1 MQTKSDVVRPRSDR
15 ATAFGNQIVTQH
27 AYAAFVSDRSQ
38 DFEPLRWLPRG
49 TVVDLPFLDSIEDL
63 PIDLALHCQ
72 GRRTVLL
79 FYPGGWEAASN
90 TVLRAFQAQAA
101 RFEAASVALVAVTP
115 ELPQFARQTSE
126 RNHLSFAVAVDHAC
140 RFTRS
145 LGCSFKLPVPLRRIV
160 RDHGLRLNIWN
171 GEGSYNLPMPVV
183 LLLDK
188 DRRVRWIDTAHA
200 VDALDPDRVLRAV
213 THLGPDE

>member
-1 MQTKSDVVRPRSDR
+1 MQTGSSAVKPRSNR
-15 ATAFGNQIVTQH
+15 ATESGSQIVAQH

-38 DFEPLRWLPRG
+38 DFEPLHWLPRG
-49 TVVDLPFLDSIEDL
+49 TVVDLPFLDSTEDL
-63 PIDLALHCQ
+63 PMDLAAHCQ
-72 GRRTVLL
+72 GRRTALL

-90 TVLRAFQAQAA
+90 AALRAFQAEAA

-115 ELPQFARQTSE
+115 ELPHFARQTSV
-126 RNHLSFAVAVDHAC
+126 RNGLSFVVAVDHAC

-145 LGCSFKLPVPLRRIV
+145 LGCSFKLPLPLRRIV

-183 LLLDK
+183 LLLDRE
-188 DRRVRWIDTAHA
+188 RRVRWIDTAHA
-200 VDALDPDRVLRAV
+200 VDALDPGRVLRAV
-213 THLGPDE
+213 LHLGPDA